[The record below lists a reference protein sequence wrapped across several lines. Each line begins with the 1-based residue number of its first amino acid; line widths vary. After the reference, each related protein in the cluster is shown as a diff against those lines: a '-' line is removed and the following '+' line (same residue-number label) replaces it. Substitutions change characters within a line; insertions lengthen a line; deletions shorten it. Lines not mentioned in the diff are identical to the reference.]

1 MVQYKVDLV
10 GGESHLLHYCP
21 GSECPVLYN
30 IGQVSYIA
38 IPSIVPHDKMD
49 KKYTIFG
56 KKRVSLRFRRIRR
69 NLREA
74 AKTGP
79 L

>member
-1 MVQYKVDLV
+1 M
-10 GGESHLLHYCP
+10 ESHTCCTIVQDQNGALSCITLVKYP
-21 GSECPVLYN
+21 
-30 IGQVSYIA
+30 